1 MVRHISAVA
10 VAALASL
17 APVVSGCSDGGTE
30 PIEVGVGPEG
40 GSFALLDSLI
50 VISVPAGAV
59 ASRVVLTG
67 ALESTAPTNPLLVPG
82 TAVRLGPS
90 GTTFAQ
96 PITITVRYGAL
107 VASLPAGVRES
118 ELRIGKVVGS
128 AWTYPGGSPTIDEG
142 QNRLSATFTSFSV
155 FGIVA
160 VPAATV
166 TLSPGAAATTVGN
179 SVSLTAEVR
188 DADDVLLPDR
198 VVSWSSLEPAIATV
212 NDGSVNGVSVGV
224 ARIVASAEGK
234 ADTVEVTVGAGSGVE
249 PFVEEDFST
258 YTSTADL
265 IANPRGIYATVE
277 DFRPG
282 QIVLDEGVGFG
293 TSTKSMRYDYPDR
306 TAEGGS
312 GATGRCTDYTISRML
327 RTTGKKHVWVE
338 VYARFS
344 PNFTVRAPSEWNC
357 TSAAELKFIFGAVTG
372 GTSRFNLEFQAN
384 RWIFGYPGNETAVVR
399 DGAPT
404 PSSFWDGQW
413 HRFRFEFKV
422 SSATDVADGAAR
434 AWVDDL
440 QIADISG
447 VVINRTGLYGI
458 PLARNI
464 NQGPGQPQSLW
475 WGRIRIYDSNPGW

>member
-188 DADDVLLPDR
+188 DADDVVLPDR

-212 NDGSVNGVSVGV
+212 TGGSVNGVSAGV

-234 ADTVEVTVGAGSGVE
+234 ADTVEVTVSADPGGGAE
-249 PFVEEDFST
+249 PVFVEDFST
-258 YTSTADL
+258 YSSTANFLSD
-265 IANPRGIYATVE
+265 PRGIYQDAE
-277 DFRPG
+277 DFRTDR
-282 QIVLDEGVGFG
+282 IFLDEAVGFG
-293 TSTKSMRYDYPDR
+293 GSSKSMRYDYP
-306 TAEGGS
+306 S
-312 GATGRCTDYTISRML
+312 GTGTDYTVSRML
-327 RTTGKKHVWVE
+327 EMPTGTSQEVWVE
-338 VYARFS
+338 VTIRFTPDFTIAGNGQGAGPALKLMHVEQNGVAGRFGLNFEGS
-344 PNFTVRAPSEWNC
+344 SLRAEGPNDQYDPLYITTGVSVSTIFNGDWHTIRYHVRLGANDFHEVWVDGVHRGSKEAN
-357 TSAAELKFIFGAVTG
+357 SAAN
-372 GTSRFNLEFQAN
+372 NL
-384 RWIFGYPGNETAVVR
+384 WG
-399 DGAPT
+399 
-404 PSSFWDGQW
+404 
-413 HRFRFEFKV
+413 
-422 SSATDVADGAAR
+422 
-434 AWVDDL
+434 
-440 QIADISG
+440 IA
-447 VVINRTGLYGI
+447 
-458 PLARNI
+458 LARNL
-464 NQGPGQPQSLW
+464 NMLSDRAMSMW
-475 WGRIRIYDSNPGW
+475 WGRVRIWNANPGW